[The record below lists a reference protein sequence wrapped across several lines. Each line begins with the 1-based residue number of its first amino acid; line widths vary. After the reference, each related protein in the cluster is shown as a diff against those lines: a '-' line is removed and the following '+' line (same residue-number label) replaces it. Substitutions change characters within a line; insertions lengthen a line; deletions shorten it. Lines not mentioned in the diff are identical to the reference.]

1 MTKTAWLI
9 ALLFLSA
16 CVDPRLN
23 AGVSL
28 GAGGASVTPSISG
41 GLPGGGRL
49 SYTP

>member
-1 MTKTAWLI
+1 MKPLI
-9 ALLFLSA
+9 LVALLVLTA

-23 AGVSL
+23 AGVSI
-28 GAGGASVTPSISG
+28 GAHGASLVPSISG